1 VSLSTAP
8 ACVQL
13 PTSADNATLLAFAAE
28 RHAAAPLLLS
38 AGRAGI
44 ERYLLLVGFTAANP
58 QQRRVAGE

>member
-1 VSLSTAP
+1 M
-8 ACVQL
+8 QL

-44 ERYLLLVGFTAANP
+44 ERYLLLVGRTAANP